1 MTFMSLLAALL
12 LEQLRPLP
20 DRARVGRPLRSGFD
34 FIEHHLNAGEHHH
47 GVTAWLL
54 TVLPL
59 IALSLMVYY
68 TLYQVSFVLA
78 WAWNVL
84 LLYLTMGFRQFSHHF
99 TDIHRAL
106 AAGDLPQARA
116 LMGAWRGRS
125 ADELNS
131 TEIARLAIEE
141 ALLASHHHVFGVLFW
156 FAVLPGPA
164 GALLYRLTLLLKVQW
179 GATAAVGGA
188 TACSRALNAGS
199 TSGADAAGSAG
210 IASRTGSTGAAG
222 SANRG
227 FGHFALQAAYWIDWV
242 PLRLTAIGFAVV
254 GNFEDAVYCWRNQ
267 AARWSDPELGIVLAS
282 GAGAIGVTL
291 GKPLRDGIGPAGV
304 AIDDRIEIG
313 SGLEADAAFLSST
326 VGLVWRALVLWML
339 LLAMLAV
346 ASWV

>member
-1 MTFMSLLAALL
+1 MRQIVAARGVAQRHVIFARMTFMSLLAALL

-20 DRARVGRPLRSGFD
+20 DRAGVVKPLRGMFD
-34 FIEHHLNAGEHHH
+34 FLEHHLNAGEHHH

-54 TVLPL
+54 TVL
-59 IALSLMVYY
+59 SLVGVSLAIYY
-68 TLYQVSFVLA
+68 ALYQVSFVLA
-78 WAWNVL
+78 WAWNML

-106 AAGDLPQARA
+106 AAGDLPQART

-125 ADELNS
+125 ADDLNS

-141 ALLASHHHVFGVLFW
+141 ALTASHHHVFGVLFW

-164 GALLYRLTLLLKVQW
+164 GALLYRLALMLKLQW
-179 GATAAVGGA
+179 GSPAA
-188 TACSRALNAGS
+188 
-199 TSGADAAGSAG
+199 AAGA
-210 IASRTGSTGAAG
+210 AAG
-222 SANRG
+222 AETADQANG
-227 FGHFALQAAYWIDWV
+227 SFGDFARQAARKIEWV

-254 GNFEDAVYCWRNQ
+254 GNFEDAIYCWRNQ
-267 AARWSDPELGIVLAS
+267 ASRWRDPEMGIVLAS

-291 GKPLRDGIGPAGV
+291 GKPLHDGIGPAGV

-313 SGLEADAAFLSST
+313 AGLEADAAFLSST